1 MDILTLALTICLQT
15 TTLDC
20 ESIPVEI
27 TDLKQGTA
35 GQAVL
40 YKSGRMKIQLNKDSL
55 QNTSQKKIKQL
66 ITHEYAHL
74 VTYQQGNLKSPH
86 GSDFRNNCIE
96 MANTISVSQIQACSG
111 HANH

>member
-1 MDILTLALTICLQT
+1 MDIITMALTICLQT

-20 ESIPVEI
+20 ENIPVEI
-27 TDLKQGTA
+27 TDLKQGVA

-40 YKSGRMKIQLNKDSL
+40 YRSGNMKIQLDEKSIQNKP
-55 QNTSQKKIKQL
+55 TRKIKEL

-74 VTYQQGNLKSPH
+74 VTYQQGNLTSPH
-86 GSDFRNNCIE
+86 GKLFRKNCNE
-96 MANTISVSQIQACSG
+96 MANTISVSQIQACSN